1 MNIQSINA
9 STICF
14 FNERLMT
21 MGVKDGGLE
30 NYYRE
35 RIRKD
40 AILGELDL
48 YLIDIIQK
56 RYPGD
61 TVIHEI
67 ACGAAQL
74 AHTLWL
80 LGYRTSASEIGEKRH
95 RLAVDLGKY
104 LGSGCH
110 VLHGNSFL
118 VETDADLYV
127 TGNAVTSMIRLENSI
142 EFIKEKLGNGS
153 DLIFNADL
161 CGDVK
166 DDNRKTLSDSGI
178 KYQELKKGFL
188 LLQGDKNVL

>member
-9 STICF
+9 SMLCF

-21 MGVKDGGLE
+21 RGVKDGGLE

-35 RIRKD
+35 RVQKD

-56 RYPGD
+56 RYQGD
-61 TVIHEI
+61 AVIHEM

-95 RLAVDLGKY
+95 QLAVDLGKY
-104 LGSGCH
+104 LGSGCL
-110 VLHGNSFL
+110 VSHGNSFL
-118 VETDADLYV
+118 IETDADLYV
-127 TGNAVTSMIRLENSI
+127 TANAESSMIRLENSI
-142 EFIKEKLGNGS
+142 EFIKEKLSCGS
-153 DLIFNADL
+153 DFIFNADL
-161 CGDVK
+161 CGDIK
-166 DDNRKTLSDSGI
+166 GDNRKTLDDAGL
-178 KYQELKKGFL
+178 KYMELEKGFL
-188 LLQGDKNVL
+188 LLRSADYGV